1 MSKYILFKTNATP
14 PEEVA
19 VKLDQIA
26 TVLSSTVGPN
36 TVFALYDANLTGV
49 TTLTISGTL
58 GVGARTN
65 YFVALNDLRVKAGST
80 SWTNVM
86 TEMRTDISDLA
97 GGNITI
103 TAIDTA

>member
-14 PEEVA
+14 AEEVA

-26 TVLSSTVGPN
+26 HVSQSTVGPN

-58 GVGARTN
+58 GAAARTN

-86 TEMRTDISDLA
+86 AEMRTDISDLA